1 MFNSETYQVTF
12 IDILW
17 RLWLHDVKFSSLV
30 SMFLNFFLLFA
41 GDDFSTPEVAA
52 WHATHL
58 QHSIAIRSNLELK
71 TRPIQLLVSLPL
83 DIALPAFSYNGK
95 IYYIEV
101 LCTVD
106 TVHSTQMLVR
116 IS

>member
-41 GDDFSTPEVAA
+41 DYETKR
-52 WHATHL
+52 L
-58 QHSIAIRSNLELK
+58 
-71 TRPIQLLVSLPL
+71 SL
-83 DIALPAFSYNGK
+83 ASF
-95 IYYIEV
+95 
-101 LCTVD
+101 
-106 TVHSTQMLVR
+106 
-116 IS
+116 